1 MTGSTHFGDMP
12 GDDAS
17 TWLPL
22 SRTSLA
28 TISMRPPLAPPYT
41 NVLWCVPIHCPTVSA
56 SFLYIGA
63 TVSDAE
69 QKMVMFCM
77 CFCFFF
83 QKVMKIRYNSI
94 NLFLFSTCTI
104 FACCENR
111 LRLGIIK

>member
-1 MTGSTHFGDMP
+1 MP
-12 GDDAS
+12 S

-77 CFCFFF
+77 CFCFSF
-83 QKVMKIRYNSI
+83 KGNENSV
-94 NLFLFSTCTI
+94 
-104 FACCENR
+104 
-111 LRLGIIK
+111 